1 MKTMTMKKM
10 IKCVAVSGVLGF
22 AASQTMAMDQQSTN
36 ESKHQSKAM
45 HNAHQN
51 LTESQVI
58 KVVST
63 ANNGEIKQARTAL
76 PKLKTEEA
84 RKYAQMMINEHSA
97 NEKKGQTLA
106 SRLKL
111 TPQVS
116 GISTSLQKESDNVV
130 RKLNQSSTPDK
141 DYMTSQVKVHR
152 KVLDTIEK
160 HLIPN
165 AKNAD
170 LKTML
175 MQTRTAVAKH
185 LKMAEDIV
193 AKMK

>member
-1 MKTMTMKKM
+1 MKKMTMKNM
-10 IKCVAVSGVLGF
+10 IKCAAVSGVLGF
-22 AASQTMAMDQQSTN
+22 AASQTMAMDQQSAS
-36 ESKHQSKAM
+36 ESKSQSKAM
-45 HNAHQN
+45 QNAHQN

-63 ANNGEIKQARTAL
+63 ANNGEIKQARTVL

-106 SRLKL
+106 SSLKL

-116 GISTSLQKESDNVV
+116 GISTSLQKDSDNVV
-130 RKLNQSSTPDK
+130 RKLSNSSTPDK
-141 DYMTSQVKVHR
+141 DYMSSQVDVHR
-152 KVLDTIEK
+152 KVLNTIEK
-160 HLIPN
+160 QLIPN
-165 AKNAD
+165 AKNAE
-170 LKTML
+170 LKNML
-175 MQTRTAVAKH
+175 TQTRTAVAKH

>member
-1 MKTMTMKKM
+1 MKKM
-10 IKCVAVSGVLGF
+10 TMQNMIKCAAVSGVLGF
-22 AASQTMAMDQQSTN
+22 AASQTMAMDQQSAS
-36 ESKHQSKAM
+36 ESKTHSKAM
-45 HNAHQN
+45 QHAHQN

-63 ANNGEIKQARTAL
+63 ANNGEIKQARTVL

-106 SRLKL
+106 SSLKL

-116 GISTSLQKESDNVV
+116 GISTSLQKDSDNVV
-130 RKLNQSSTPDK
+130 RKLSNSSTPDK
-141 DYMTSQVKVHR
+141 DYMSSQVDVHR
-152 KVLDTIEK
+152 KVLNTIEK
-160 HLIPN
+160 QLIPN
-165 AKNAD
+165 AKNAE
-170 LKTML
+170 LKNML
-175 MQTRTAVAKH
+175 TQTRTAVAKH

>member
-1 MKTMTMKKM
+1 MKKM
-10 IKCVAVSGVLGF
+10 NMKNMIKCAAVSGVLGF
-22 AASQTMAMDQQSTN
+22 AASQTMAMDQQSAS
-36 ESKHQSKAM
+36 ESKNQSKAM
-45 HNAHQN
+45 QNAHQN

-63 ANNGEIKQARTAL
+63 ANNGEIKQARTVL

-84 RKYAQMMINEHSA
+84 RRYAQMMINEHSA

-106 SRLKL
+106 SSLKL

-116 GISTSLQKESDNVV
+116 GISTSLQKDSDNVV
-130 RKLNQSSTPDK
+130 RKLSNSSTPDK
-141 DYMTSQVKVHR
+141 DYMSSQVDVHR
-152 KVLDTIEK
+152 KVLNTIEK
-160 HLIPN
+160 QLIPN
-165 AKNAD
+165 AKNAE
-170 LKTML
+170 LKNML
-175 MQTRTAVAKH
+175 TQTRTAVAKH

>member
-1 MKTMTMKKM
+1 MKKM
-10 IKCVAVSGVLGF
+10 NMKNMIKCAAVSGVLGF
-22 AASQTMAMDQQSTN
+22 AASQTMAMDQQSTS
-36 ESKHQSKAM
+36 ESKNQSKAM
-45 HNAHQN
+45 QNAHQN

-63 ANNGEIKQARTAL
+63 ANNGEIKQARTVL

-84 RKYAQMMINEHSA
+84 RRYAQMMINEHSA

-106 SRLKL
+106 SSLKL

-116 GISTSLQKESDNVV
+116 GISTSLQKDSDNVV
-130 RKLNQSSTPDK
+130 RKLSNSSTPDE
-141 DYMTSQVKVHR
+141 DYMSSQVDVHR
-152 KVLDTIEK
+152 KVLNTIEK
-160 HLIPN
+160 QLIPN
-165 AKNAD
+165 AKNAE
-170 LKTML
+170 LKNML
-175 MQTRTAVAKH
+175 TQTRTAVAKH

>member
-1 MKTMTMKKM
+1 MKKM
-10 IKCVAVSGVLGF
+10 NMKNMIKCAAVSGVLVF
-22 AASQTMAMDQQSTN
+22 AASQTMAMDQQSAS
-36 ESKHQSKAM
+36 ESKNQSKAM
-45 HNAHQN
+45 QKAHQN

-63 ANNGEIKQARTAL
+63 ANNGEIKQARTVL

-106 SRLKL
+106 SSLKL

-116 GISTSLQKESDNVV
+116 GISTSLQKDSDNVV
-130 RKLNQSSTPDK
+130 RKLSNSSTPDK
-141 DYMTSQVKVHR
+141 DYMSSQVDVHR
-152 KVLDTIEK
+152 KVLNTIEK
-160 HLIPN
+160 QLIPN
-165 AKNAD
+165 AKNAE
-170 LKTML
+170 LKNML
-175 MQTRTAVAKH
+175 TQTRTAVAKH

>member
-1 MKTMTMKKM
+1 MKKMTMKNM
-10 IKCVAVSGVLGF
+10 IKCAAVSGVLGF
-22 AASQTMAMDQQSTN
+22 AASQTMAMDQQSAS
-36 ESKHQSKAM
+36 ESKNQSKAM
-45 HNAHQN
+45 QNAHQN

-63 ANNGEIKQARTAL
+63 ANNGEIKQARTVL

-84 RKYAQMMINEHSA
+84 RKYAQMMTNEHSA

-106 SRLKL
+106 SSLKL

-116 GISTSLQKESDNVV
+116 GISTSLQKDSDNVV
-130 RKLNQSSTPDK
+130 RKLNNSSTPDK
-141 DYMTSQVKVHR
+141 DYMSSQVDVHR
-152 KVLDTIEK
+152 KVLNMIEK
-160 HLIPN
+160 QLIPN
-165 AKNAD
+165 AKNAE
-170 LKTML
+170 LKNML
-175 MQTRTAVAKH
+175 TQTRTAVAKH

>member
-1 MKTMTMKKM
+1 MKNM
-10 IKCVAVSGVLGF
+10 IKCAAVSGVLGF
-22 AASQTMAMDQQSTN
+22 AASQTMAMDQQSAS
-36 ESKHQSKAM
+36 ESKNQSKAM
-45 HNAHQN
+45 QNAHQN

-63 ANNGEIKQARTAL
+63 ANNGEIKQARTVL

-106 SRLKL
+106 SSLKL

-116 GISTSLQKESDNVV
+116 GISTSLQKDSDNVV
-130 RKLNQSSTPDK
+130 RKLSNSSTPDK
-141 DYMTSQVKVHR
+141 DYMSSQVDVHR
-152 KVLDTIEK
+152 KVLNTIEK
-160 HLIPN
+160 QLIPN
-165 AKNAD
+165 AKNAE
-170 LKTML
+170 LKNML
-175 MQTRTAVAKH
+175 TQTRTAVAKH

>member
-1 MKTMTMKKM
+1 MKKMTMKNM
-10 IKCVAVSGVLGF
+10 IKCAAVSGVLGF
-22 AASQTMAMDQQSTN
+22 AASQTMAMDQQSAS
-36 ESKHQSKAM
+36 ESKNQSKAM
-45 HNAHQN
+45 QNAHQN

-58 KVVST
+58 KVVSI
-63 ANNGEIKQARTAL
+63 ANNGEIKQARTVL

-106 SRLKL
+106 SSLKL

-116 GISTSLQKESDNVV
+116 GISTSLQKDSDNVV
-130 RKLNQSSTPDK
+130 RKLSNSSTPDK
-141 DYMTSQVKVHR
+141 EYMSSQVDVHR
-152 KVLDTIEK
+152 KVLNTIEK
-160 HLIPN
+160 QLIPN
-165 AKNAD
+165 AKNAE
-170 LKTML
+170 LKNML
-175 MQTRTAVAKH
+175 TQTRTAVAKH

>member
-1 MKTMTMKKM
+1 MKKMTMKNM
-10 IKCVAVSGVLGF
+10 IKCAAVSGVLGF
-22 AASQTMAMDQQSTN
+22 AASQTMAMDQQSAS
-36 ESKHQSKAM
+36 ESKNQSKAM
-45 HNAHQN
+45 QNAHQN

-63 ANNGEIKQARTAL
+63 ANNGEIKQARTVL

-106 SRLKL
+106 SSLKL

-116 GISTSLQKESDNVV
+116 GISTSLQKDSDNVV
-130 RKLNQSSTPDK
+130 RKLSNSSTPDK
-141 DYMTSQVKVHR
+141 DYMSSQVNVHR
-152 KVLDTIEK
+152 KVLNTIEK
-160 HLIPN
+160 QLIPN
-165 AKNAD
+165 AKNTE
-170 LKTML
+170 LKNML
-175 MQTRTAVAKH
+175 TQTRTAVAKH

>member
-1 MKTMTMKKM
+1 MKKMTMKNM
-10 IKCVAVSGVLGF
+10 IKCAAVSGVLGF
-22 AASQTMAMDQQSTN
+22 AASQTMAMDQQSAS
-36 ESKHQSKAM
+36 ESKNQSKAM
-45 HNAHQN
+45 QNAHQN

-63 ANNGEIKQARTAL
+63 ANNGEIKQARTVL

-106 SRLKL
+106 SSLKL

-116 GISTSLQKESDNVV
+116 GISTSLQKDSDNVV
-130 RKLNQSSTPDK
+130 RKLSNSSTPDK
-141 DYMTSQVKVHR
+141 DYMSSQVDVHR
-152 KVLDTIEK
+152 KVLNTIEK
-160 HLIPN
+160 QLIPN
-165 AKNAD
+165 AKNAE
-170 LKTML
+170 LKNML
-175 MQTRTAVAKH
+175 TQTRTAVAKH

>member
-1 MKTMTMKKM
+1 MKKMTMKNM
-10 IKCVAVSGVLGF
+10 IKCAAVSGVLGF
-22 AASQTMAMDQQSTN
+22 AASQTIAMDQQSAS
-36 ESKHQSKAM
+36 ESKNQSKAM
-45 HNAHQN
+45 QNAHQN

-63 ANNGEIKQARTAL
+63 ANNGEIKQARTVL

-84 RKYAQMMINEHSA
+84 RKYAQMMINEHSS

-106 SRLKL
+106 SSLKL

-116 GISTSLQKESDNVV
+116 GISTSLQKDNDNVV
-130 RKLNQSSTPDK
+130 RKLSNSSTPDK
-141 DYMTSQVKVHR
+141 DYMSSQVDVHR
-152 KVLDTIEK
+152 KVLNTIEK
-160 HLIPN
+160 QLIPN
-165 AKNAD
+165 AKNTE
-170 LKTML
+170 LKNML
-175 MQTRTAVAKH
+175 TQTRTAVAKH

>member
-1 MKTMTMKKM
+1 MKKMTMKNM
-10 IKCVAVSGVLGF
+10 IKCAAVSGVLGF
-22 AASQTMAMDQQSTN
+22 AASQTMAMDQQSTS
-36 ESKHQSKAM
+36 ESKNQSKAM
-45 HNAHQN
+45 QNAHQN

-63 ANNGEIKQARTAL
+63 ANNGEIKQARTVL

-106 SRLKL
+106 SSLKL

-116 GISTSLQKESDNVV
+116 GISTSLQKDSDNVV
-130 RKLNQSSTPDK
+130 RKLSNSSTPDK
-141 DYMTSQVKVHR
+141 DYMSSQVDVHR
-152 KVLDTIEK
+152 KVLNTIEK
-160 HLIPN
+160 QLIPN
-165 AKNAD
+165 AKNAE
-170 LKTML
+170 LKNML
-175 MQTRTAVAKH
+175 TQTRTAVAKH

>member
-1 MKTMTMKKM
+1 MKNM
-10 IKCVAVSGVLGF
+10 IKCAAVSGVLGF
-22 AASQTMAMDQQSTN
+22 AASQTMAMDQQSAS
-36 ESKHQSKAM
+36 ESKNQSKAM
-45 HNAHQN
+45 QNAHQN

-63 ANNGEIKQARTAL
+63 ANNGEIKQARTVL

-106 SRLKL
+106 SSLRL

-116 GISTSLQKESDNVV
+116 GISTSLQKDSDNVV
-130 RKLNQSSTPDK
+130 RKLSNSSTPDK
-141 DYMTSQVKVHR
+141 DYMSSQVDVHR
-152 KVLDTIEK
+152 KVLNTIEK
-160 HLIPN
+160 QLIPN
-165 AKNAD
+165 AKNAE
-170 LKTML
+170 LKNML
-175 MQTRTAVAKH
+175 TQTRTAVAKH

>member
-1 MKTMTMKKM
+1 MKKMTMKNM
-10 IKCVAVSGVLGF
+10 IKCAAVSGVLGF
-22 AASQTMAMDQQSTN
+22 AASQTIAMDQQSAS
-36 ESKHQSKAM
+36 ESKNQSKAM
-45 HNAHQN
+45 QNAHQN

-63 ANNGEIKQARTAL
+63 ANNGEIKQARTVL

-106 SRLKL
+106 SSLKL

-116 GISTSLQKESDNVV
+116 GISTSLQKDSDNVV
-130 RKLNQSSTPDK
+130 RKLSNSSTPDK
-141 DYMTSQVKVHR
+141 DYMSSQVDVHR
-152 KVLDTIEK
+152 KVLNTIEK
-160 HLIPN
+160 QLIPN
-165 AKNAD
+165 AKNAE
-170 LKTML
+170 LKNML
-175 MQTRTAVAKH
+175 TQTRTAVAKH

>member
-1 MKTMTMKKM
+1 MKKM
-10 IKCVAVSGVLGF
+10 NMKNMIKCAAVSGVLGF
-22 AASQTMAMDQQSTN
+22 AASQTVAMDQQSAS
-36 ESKHQSKAM
+36 ESKNQSKAM
-45 HNAHQN
+45 QNAHQN

-63 ANNGEIKQARTAL
+63 ANNGEIKQARTVL

-106 SRLKL
+106 SSLKL

-116 GISTSLQKESDNVV
+116 GISTSLQKDSDNVV
-130 RKLNQSSTPDK
+130 RKLSNSSTPDK
-141 DYMTSQVKVHR
+141 DYMSSQVDVHR
-152 KVLDTIEK
+152 KVLNTIEK
-160 HLIPN
+160 QLIPN
-165 AKNAD
+165 AKNAE
-170 LKTML
+170 LKNML
-175 MQTRTAVAKH
+175 TQTRTAVAKH

>member
-1 MKTMTMKKM
+1 MKKM
-10 IKCVAVSGVLGF
+10 NMKNMIKCAAVSGVLVF
-22 AASQTMAMDQQSTN
+22 AASQTMAMDQQSAS
-36 ESKHQSKAM
+36 ESKNQSKAM
-45 HNAHQN
+45 QNAHQN

-63 ANNGEIKQARTAL
+63 ANNGEIKQARTVL

-106 SRLKL
+106 SSLKL

-116 GISTSLQKESDNVV
+116 GISTSLQKDSDNVV
-130 RKLNQSSTPDK
+130 RKLSNSSTPDK
-141 DYMTSQVKVHR
+141 DYMSSQVDVHR
-152 KVLDTIEK
+152 KVLNTIEK
-160 HLIPN
+160 QLIPN
-165 AKNAD
+165 AKNAE
-170 LKTML
+170 LKNML
-175 MQTRTAVAKH
+175 TQTRTAVAKH

>member
-1 MKTMTMKKM
+1 MKKMTMKNM
-10 IKCVAVSGVLGF
+10 IKCAAVSGVLGF
-22 AASQTMAMDQQSTN
+22 AASQTMAMDQQSAS
-36 ESKHQSKAM
+36 ESKNQSKAM
-45 HNAHQN
+45 QNAHQN

-63 ANNGEIKQARTAL
+63 ANNGEIKQARTVL

-106 SRLKL
+106 SSLKL

-116 GISTSLQKESDNVV
+116 GISTSLQKDSDNVV
-130 RKLNQSSTPDK
+130 RKLSNSSTPDK
-141 DYMTSQVKVHR
+141 DYMSSQVDVHR
-152 KVLDTIEK
+152 KVLNTIEK
-160 HLIPN
+160 QLIPN
-165 AKNAD
+165 AKNAE
-170 LKTML
+170 LKNILT
-175 MQTRTAVAKH
+175 QTRTAVAKH

>member
-1 MKTMTMKKM
+1 MKKMTMKNM
-10 IKCVAVSGVLGF
+10 IKCAAVSGVLGF
-22 AASQTMAMDQQSTN
+22 AASQTMAMDQQSAS
-36 ESKHQSKAM
+36 ESKNQSKAM
-45 HNAHQN
+45 QNAHQN

-63 ANNGEIKQARTAL
+63 ANNGEIKQARTVL

-106 SRLKL
+106 SSLKL

-116 GISTSLQKESDNVV
+116 GISTSLQKDSDNVV
-130 RKLNQSSTPDK
+130 RKLSNSSTPDK
-141 DYMTSQVKVHR
+141 DYMSSQVDVHR
-152 KVLDTIEK
+152 KVLNTIEK
-160 HLIPN
+160 QLIPN
-165 AKNAD
+165 AKNAE
-170 LKTML
+170 LKNML
-175 MQTRTAVAKH
+175 TQTLTAVAKH

>member
-1 MKTMTMKKM
+1 MKKM
-10 IKCVAVSGVLGF
+10 TMQNMIKCAAVSGVLGF
-22 AASQTMAMDQQSTN
+22 AASQTMAMDQQSAS
-36 ESKHQSKAM
+36 ESKTQSKAM
-45 HNAHQN
+45 QNAHQN

-63 ANNGEIKQARTAL
+63 ANNGEIKQARTVL

-106 SRLKL
+106 SSLKL

-116 GISTSLQKESDNVV
+116 GISTSLQKDSDNVV
-130 RKLNQSSTPDK
+130 RKLSNSSTPDK
-141 DYMTSQVKVHR
+141 DYMSSQVDVHR
-152 KVLDTIEK
+152 KVLNTIEK
-160 HLIPN
+160 QLIPN
-165 AKNAD
+165 AKNAE
-170 LKTML
+170 LKNML
-175 MQTRTAVAKH
+175 TQTRTAVAKH

>member
-1 MKTMTMKKM
+1 MKKMTMKNM
-10 IKCVAVSGVLGF
+10 IKCAAVSGVLGF
-22 AASQTMAMDQQSTN
+22 AASQTMAMDQQSAS
-36 ESKHQSKAM
+36 ESKNQSKAM
-45 HNAHQN
+45 QNAHQN

-63 ANNGEIKQARTAL
+63 ANNGEIKQARTVL

-106 SRLKL
+106 SSLKL

-116 GISTSLQKESDNVV
+116 GISTSLQKDSDNVV
-130 RKLNQSSTPDK
+130 RKLSNSTTPDK
-141 DYMTSQVKVHR
+141 DYMSSQVDVHR
-152 KVLDTIEK
+152 KVLNTIEK
-160 HLIPN
+160 QLIPN
-165 AKNAD
+165 AKNAE
-170 LKTML
+170 LKNML
-175 MQTRTAVAKH
+175 TQTRTAVAKH
-185 LKMAEDIV
+185 LKMAENIV

>member
-1 MKTMTMKKM
+1 MKKMTMKNM
-10 IKCVAVSGVLGF
+10 IKCAAVSGVLGF
-22 AASQTMAMDQQSTN
+22 AASQTMAMDQQSAS
-36 ESKHQSKAM
+36 ESKNQSKAM
-45 HNAHQN
+45 QNAHQN

-63 ANNGEIKQARTAL
+63 ANNGEIKQARTVL

-106 SRLKL
+106 RSLKL

-116 GISTSLQKESDNVV
+116 GISTSLQKDSDNVV
-130 RKLNQSSTPDK
+130 RKLSNSSTPDK
-141 DYMTSQVKVHR
+141 DYMSSQVDVHR
-152 KVLDTIEK
+152 KVLNTIEK
-160 HLIPN
+160 QLIPN
-165 AKNAD
+165 AKNAE
-170 LKTML
+170 LKNML
-175 MQTRTAVAKH
+175 TQTRTAVAKH

>member
-1 MKTMTMKKM
+1 MKKMTMKNM
-10 IKCVAVSGVLGF
+10 IKCAAVSGVLGF
-22 AASQTMAMDQQSTN
+22 AASQTMAMDQQSTS
-36 ESKHQSKAM
+36 ESKNQSKAM
-45 HNAHQN
+45 QNAHQN

-63 ANNGEIKQARTAL
+63 ANNGEIKQARTVL

-106 SRLKL
+106 SSLKL

-116 GISTSLQKESDNVV
+116 GISASLQKDSDNVV
-130 RKLNQSSTPDK
+130 RKLSNSSTPDK
-141 DYMTSQVKVHR
+141 DYMSSQVDVHR
-152 KVLDTIEK
+152 KVLNTIEK
-160 HLIPN
+160 QLIPN
-165 AKNAD
+165 AKNAE
-170 LKTML
+170 LKNML
-175 MQTRTAVAKH
+175 TQTRTAVAKH

>member
-1 MKTMTMKKM
+1 MKKM
-10 IKCVAVSGVLGF
+10 NMKNMIKCAAVSGVLGF
-22 AASQTMAMDQQSTN
+22 AASQTMAMDQQSAS
-36 ESKHQSKAM
+36 ESKNQSKAM
-45 HNAHQN
+45 QNAHQN

-63 ANNGEIKQARTAL
+63 ANNGEIKQARTVL

-106 SRLKL
+106 SSLKL

-116 GISTSLQKESDNVV
+116 GISTSLQKDSDNVV
-130 RKLNQSSTPDK
+130 RKLSNSSTPDK
-141 DYMTSQVKVHR
+141 DYMSSQVDVHR
-152 KVLDTIEK
+152 KVLNTIEK
-160 HLIPN
+160 QLIPN
-165 AKNAD
+165 AKNAE
-170 LKTML
+170 LKNML
-175 MQTRTAVAKH
+175 TQTRTAVAKH

>member
-1 MKTMTMKKM
+1 MKKMTMKNM
-10 IKCVAVSGVLGF
+10 IKCAVVSGVLGF
-22 AASQTMAMDQQSTN
+22 AASQTMAMDQQSAS
-36 ESKHQSKAM
+36 ESKNQSKAM
-45 HNAHQN
+45 QNAHQN

-63 ANNGEIKQARTAL
+63 ANNGEIKQARTVL

-106 SRLKL
+106 SSLKL

-116 GISTSLQKESDNVV
+116 GISTSLQKDSDNVV
-130 RKLNQSSTPDK
+130 RKLSNSSTPDK
-141 DYMTSQVKVHR
+141 DYMSSQVDVHR
-152 KVLDTIEK
+152 KVLNTIEK
-160 HLIPN
+160 QLIPN
-165 AKNAD
+165 AKNAE
-170 LKTML
+170 LKNML
-175 MQTRTAVAKH
+175 TQTRTAVAKH

>member
-1 MKTMTMKKM
+1 MKKM
-10 IKCVAVSGVLGF
+10 TMQNMIKCAAVSGVLGF
-22 AASQTMAMDQQSTN
+22 AASQTIAMDQQSAS
-36 ESKHQSKAM
+36 ESKTQSKAM
-45 HNAHQN
+45 QHAHQN

-63 ANNGEIKQARTAL
+63 ANNGEIKQARTVL
-76 PKLKTEEA
+76 PKLKTEEV

-106 SRLKL
+106 SSLKL

-116 GISTSLQKESDNVV
+116 GISTSLQKDSDNVV
-130 RKLNQSSTPDK
+130 RKLSNSTTPDK
-141 DYMTSQVKVHR
+141 DYMSSQVDVHR
-152 KVLDTIEK
+152 KVLNTIEK
-160 HLIPN
+160 QLIPN
-165 AKNAD
+165 AKNAE
-170 LKTML
+170 LKNML
-175 MQTRTAVAKH
+175 TQTRTAVAKH

>member
-1 MKTMTMKKM
+1 MKKMTMKNM
-10 IKCVAVSGVLGF
+10 IKCAAVSGVLGF
-22 AASQTMAMDQQSTN
+22 AASQTMAMDQQSAS
-36 ESKHQSKAM
+36 ESKNQSKAM
-45 HNAHQN
+45 QNAHQN

-63 ANNGEIKQARTAL
+63 ANNGEIKQARTIL

-106 SRLKL
+106 SSLKL

-116 GISTSLQKESDNVV
+116 GISTSLQKDSDNVV
-130 RKLNQSSTPDK
+130 RKLSNSSTPDK
-141 DYMTSQVKVHR
+141 DYMSSQVDVHR
-152 KVLDTIEK
+152 KVLNTIEK
-160 HLIPN
+160 QLIPN
-165 AKNAD
+165 AKNAE
-170 LKTML
+170 LKNML
-175 MQTRTAVAKH
+175 TQTRTAVAKH

>member
-1 MKTMTMKKM
+1 MKKMTMKNM
-10 IKCVAVSGVLGF
+10 IKCAAVSGVLGF
-22 AASQTMAMDQQSTN
+22 AASQTMAMDQQSAS
-36 ESKHQSKAM
+36 ESKNQSKAM
-45 HNAHQN
+45 QNAHQN

-63 ANNGEIKQARTAL
+63 ANNGEIKQARTVL

-106 SRLKL
+106 SSLKL

-116 GISTSLQKESDNVV
+116 GISTSLQKDSDNVV
-130 RKLNQSSTPDK
+130 RKLNNSSTPDK
-141 DYMTSQVKVHR
+141 DYMSSQVDVHR
-152 KVLDTIEK
+152 KVLNTIEK
-160 HLIPN
+160 QLIPN
-165 AKNAD
+165 AKNAE
-170 LKTML
+170 LKNML
-175 MQTRTAVAKH
+175 TQTRTAVAKH

>member
-1 MKTMTMKKM
+1 MKKMTMKNM
-10 IKCVAVSGVLGF
+10 IKCAAVSGVLGF
-22 AASQTMAMDQQSTN
+22 AASQTMAMDQQSAS
-36 ESKHQSKAM
+36 ESKNQSKAM
-45 HNAHQN
+45 QNAHQN

-63 ANNGEIKQARTAL
+63 ANNGEIKQARTVL

-84 RKYAQMMINEHSA
+84 RKYAQIMINEHSA

-106 SRLKL
+106 SSLKL

-116 GISTSLQKESDNVV
+116 GISTSLQKDSDNVV
-130 RKLNQSSTPDK
+130 RKLSNSSTPDK
-141 DYMTSQVKVHR
+141 DYMSSQVDVHR
-152 KVLDTIEK
+152 KVLNTIEK
-160 HLIPN
+160 QLIPN
-165 AKNAD
+165 AKNAE
-170 LKTML
+170 LKNML
-175 MQTRTAVAKH
+175 TQTRTAVAKH

>member
-1 MKTMTMKKM
+1 MKKM
-10 IKCVAVSGVLGF
+10 TMQNMIKCAAVSGVLVF
-22 AASQTMAMDQQSTN
+22 AASQTMAMDQQSAS
-36 ESKHQSKAM
+36 ESKNQSKAM
-45 HNAHQN
+45 QNAHQN

-63 ANNGEIKQARTAL
+63 ANNGEIKQARTVL

-106 SRLKL
+106 SSLKL

-116 GISTSLQKESDNVV
+116 GISTSLQKDSDNVV
-130 RKLNQSSTPDK
+130 RKLSNSSTPDK
-141 DYMTSQVKVHR
+141 DYMSSQVDVHR
-152 KVLDTIEK
+152 KVLNTIEK
-160 HLIPN
+160 QLIPN
-165 AKNAD
+165 AKNAE
-170 LKTML
+170 LKNML
-175 MQTRTAVAKH
+175 TQTRTAVAKH

>member
-1 MKTMTMKKM
+1 MKKM
-10 IKCVAVSGVLGF
+10 TMQNMIKCAAVSGVLGF
-22 AASQTMAMDQQSTN
+22 AASQTMAMDQQSAS
-36 ESKHQSKAM
+36 ESKNQSKAM
-45 HNAHQN
+45 QNAHQN

-63 ANNGEIKQARTAL
+63 ANNGEIKQARTVL

-106 SRLKL
+106 SSLKL

-116 GISTSLQKESDNVV
+116 GISTSLQKDSDNVV
-130 RKLNQSSTPDK
+130 RKLSNSSTPDK
-141 DYMTSQVKVHR
+141 DYMSSQVDVHR
-152 KVLDTIEK
+152 KVLNTIEK
-160 HLIPN
+160 QLIPN
-165 AKNAD
+165 AKNAE
-170 LKTML
+170 LKNML
-175 MQTRTAVAKH
+175 TQTRTAVAKH

>member
-1 MKTMTMKKM
+1 MKKM
-10 IKCVAVSGVLGF
+10 NMKNMIKCAAVSGVLGF
-22 AASQTMAMDQQSTN
+22 AASQTMAMDQQSTS
-36 ESKHQSKAM
+36 ESKNQSKAM
-45 HNAHQN
+45 QNAHQN

-63 ANNGEIKQARTAL
+63 ANNGEIKQARTVL

-84 RKYAQMMINEHSA
+84 RRYAQMMINEHSA

-106 SRLKL
+106 SSLKL

-116 GISTSLQKESDNVV
+116 GISTSLQKDSDNVV
-130 RKLNQSSTPDK
+130 RKLSNSSTPDK
-141 DYMTSQVKVHR
+141 DYMSSQVDVHR
-152 KVLDTIEK
+152 KVLNTIEK
-160 HLIPN
+160 QLIPN
-165 AKNAD
+165 AKNTE
-170 LKTML
+170 LKNML
-175 MQTRTAVAKH
+175 TQTRTAVAKH

>member
-1 MKTMTMKKM
+1 MKKMTMKNM
-10 IKCVAVSGVLGF
+10 IKCAAVSGVLGF
-22 AASQTMAMDQQSTN
+22 AASQTIAMDQQSAS
-36 ESKHQSKAM
+36 ESKNQSKAM
-45 HNAHQN
+45 QNAHQN

-63 ANNGEIKQARTAL
+63 ANNGEIKQARTVL

-106 SRLKL
+106 SSLKL

-116 GISTSLQKESDNVV
+116 GISTSLQKDNDNVV
-130 RKLNQSSTPDK
+130 RKLSNSSTPDK
-141 DYMTSQVKVHR
+141 DYMSSQVDVHR
-152 KVLDTIEK
+152 KVLNTIEK
-160 HLIPN
+160 QLIPN
-165 AKNAD
+165 AKNTE
-170 LKTML
+170 LKNML
-175 MQTRTAVAKH
+175 TQTRTAVAKH

>member
-1 MKTMTMKKM
+1 MKKMTMKNM
-10 IKCVAVSGVLGF
+10 IKCAAVSGVLGF
-22 AASQTMAMDQQSTN
+22 AASQTMAMDQQSASV
-36 ESKHQSKAM
+36 SKNQSKAM
-45 HNAHQN
+45 QNAHQN

-63 ANNGEIKQARTAL
+63 ANNGEIKQARTVL

-106 SRLKL
+106 SSLKL

-116 GISTSLQKESDNVV
+116 GISTSLQKDSDNVV
-130 RKLNQSSTPDK
+130 RKLSNSSTPDK
-141 DYMTSQVKVHR
+141 DYMSSQVDVHR
-152 KVLDTIEK
+152 KVLNTIEK
-160 HLIPN
+160 QLIPN
-165 AKNAD
+165 AKNAE
-170 LKTML
+170 LKNML
-175 MQTRTAVAKH
+175 TQTRTAVAKH

>member
-1 MKTMTMKKM
+1 MKKM
-10 IKCVAVSGVLGF
+10 NMKNMIKCAAVSGVLGF
-22 AASQTMAMDQQSTN
+22 AASQTMAMDQQSTS
-36 ESKHQSKAM
+36 ESKNQSKAM
-45 HNAHQN
+45 QNAHQN

-63 ANNGEIKQARTAL
+63 ANNGEIKQARTVL

-106 SRLKL
+106 SSLKL

-116 GISTSLQKESDNVV
+116 GISTSLQKDSDNVV
-130 RKLNQSSTPDK
+130 RKLSNSSTPDK
-141 DYMTSQVKVHR
+141 DYMSSQVDVHR
-152 KVLDTIEK
+152 KVLNTIEK
-160 HLIPN
+160 QLIPN
-165 AKNAD
+165 AKNAE
-170 LKTML
+170 LKNML
-175 MQTRTAVAKH
+175 TQTRTAVAKH

>member
-1 MKTMTMKKM
+1 MKKM
-10 IKCVAVSGVLGF
+10 TIKNMIKCAAVSGVLGF
-22 AASQTMAMDQQSTN
+22 AASQTMAMDQQSAS
-36 ESKHQSKAM
+36 ESKNQSKAM
-45 HNAHQN
+45 QNAHQN

-63 ANNGEIKQARTAL
+63 ANNGEIKQARTVL

-106 SRLKL
+106 SSLKL

-116 GISTSLQKESDNVV
+116 GISTSLQKDSDNVV
-130 RKLNQSSTPDK
+130 RKLSNSSTPDK
-141 DYMTSQVKVHR
+141 DYMSSQVDVHR
-152 KVLDTIEK
+152 KVLNTIEK
-160 HLIPN
+160 QLIPN
-165 AKNAD
+165 AKNAE
-170 LKTML
+170 LKNML
-175 MQTRTAVAKH
+175 TQTRTAVAKH
-185 LKMAEDIV
+185 LKMAENIV

>member
-1 MKTMTMKKM
+1 MKKITMKNM
-10 IKCVAVSGVLGF
+10 IKCAAVSGVLGF
-22 AASQTMAMDQQSTN
+22 AASQTMAMDQQSAS
-36 ESKHQSKAM
+36 ESKNQSKAM
-45 HNAHQN
+45 QNAHQN

-63 ANNGEIKQARTAL
+63 ANNGEIKQARTVL

-106 SRLKL
+106 SSLKL

-116 GISTSLQKESDNVV
+116 GISTSLQKDSDNVV
-130 RKLNQSSTPDK
+130 RKLSNSSTPDK
-141 DYMTSQVKVHR
+141 DYMSSQVDVHR
-152 KVLDTIEK
+152 KVLNTIEK
-160 HLIPN
+160 QLIPN
-165 AKNAD
+165 AKNAE
-170 LKTML
+170 LKNML
-175 MQTRTAVAKH
+175 TQTRTAVAKH

>member
-1 MKTMTMKKM
+1 MKKMTMKNM
-10 IKCVAVSGVLGF
+10 IKCAAVSGVLGF
-22 AASQTMAMDQQSTN
+22 AASQTMAMDQQSAS
-36 ESKHQSKAM
+36 ESKNQSKAM
-45 HNAHQN
+45 QNAHQN

-63 ANNGEIKQARTAL
+63 ANNGEIKQARTVL

-106 SRLKL
+106 SSLKL

-116 GISTSLQKESDNVV
+116 GISTSLQKDSDNVV
-130 RKLNQSSTPDK
+130 RKLSNSTTPDK
-141 DYMTSQVKVHR
+141 DYMSSQVDVHR
-152 KVLDTIEK
+152 KVLNTIEK
-160 HLIPN
+160 QLIPN
-165 AKNAD
+165 AKNAE
-170 LKTML
+170 LKNML
-175 MQTRTAVAKH
+175 TQTRTAVAKH

>member
-1 MKTMTMKKM
+1 MKKMTMKNM
-10 IKCVAVSGVLGF
+10 IKCAAVSGVLGF
-22 AASQTMAMDQQSTN
+22 AASQTMAMDQQSAS
-36 ESKHQSKAM
+36 ESKNQSKAM
-45 HNAHQN
+45 QNAHQN

-63 ANNGEIKQARTAL
+63 ANNGEIKQARTVL

-106 SRLKL
+106 SSLKL

-116 GISTSLQKESDNVV
+116 GISTSLQKDSDNVV
-130 RKLNQSSTPDK
+130 RKLSNSSTPDK
-141 DYMTSQVKVHR
+141 DYMSSQVDVHR
-152 KVLDTIEK
+152 KVLNTIEK
-160 HLIPN
+160 QLIPN
-165 AKNAD
+165 AKSAE
-170 LKTML
+170 LKNML
-175 MQTRTAVAKH
+175 TQTRTAVAKH